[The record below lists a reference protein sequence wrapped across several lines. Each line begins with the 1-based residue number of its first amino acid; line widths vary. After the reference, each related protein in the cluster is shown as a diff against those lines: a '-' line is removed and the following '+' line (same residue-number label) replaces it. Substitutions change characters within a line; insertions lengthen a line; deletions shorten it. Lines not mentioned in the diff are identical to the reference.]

1 MSGAMTIKPSPL
13 QGRGLREGNAMSS
26 RLASAFA
33 KGRPALVTFIT
44 AGDGDTAAN
53 LDALVAGGADV
64 IELGMPFTDPMADGP
79 AIQAANLRSLGK
91 GTTTREVL
99 MIANEFRE
107 RHPQVP
113 LVLMGYANPMIRR
126 GAEWFAGECKGC
138 GVDGVICV
146 DIPPE
151 EDAELGPALRAAGV
165 SPIRLATPTTD
176 AARLPAVL
184 EGSSGFLYYVSVA
197 GITGKQQAALG
208 SIEANV
214 TRIKRSTDLP
224 VAVGFGVRTPEQAAA
239 IARVADG
246 VVVGSA
252 LVELVGQHG
261 EAASRYLE
269 ALTRTLADAVHSAT
283 REPA

>member
-1 MSGAMTIKPSPL
+1 MTRLSP
-13 QGRGLREGNAMSS
+13 S
-26 RLASAFA
+26 RLSGAFA
-33 KGRPALVTFIT
+33 KGRPALVCFIT

-79 AIQAANLRSLGK
+79 AIQAANLRSLGA
-91 GTTTREVL
+91 GTTTRDVF
-99 MIANEFRE
+99 MMANEFRE
-107 RHPQVP
+107 RHPDVP

-126 GAEWFAGECKGC
+126 GPEWFAGECMGC

-151 EDAELGPALRAAGV
+151 EDPDLGPALREQGV
-165 SPIRLATPTTD
+165 SLIRLATPTTD

-184 EGSSGFLYYVSVA
+184 DGSSGFLYYVSVA
-197 GITGKQQAALG
+197 GITGKQQAAQA
-208 SIEANV
+208 SISDAV
-214 TRIKRSTDLP
+214 ARLKAATDLP
-224 VAVGFGVRTPEQAAA
+224 VAVGFGVRTPEQAAE

-252 LVELVGQHG
+252 LVELVGKHG
-261 EAASRYLE
+261 AKAPEHLKELTAS
-269 ALTRTLADAVHSAT
+269 LADAVHSA
-283 REPA
+283 R

>member
-1 MSGAMTIKPSPL
+1 MDLVEARAIMT
-13 QGRGLREGNAMSS
+13 
-26 RLASAFA
+26 RLTSAFA

-53 LDALVAGGADV
+53 LDALVEGGADV

-91 GTTTREVL
+91 GTTTRDIL
-99 MIANEFRE
+99 AIAAGFRE
-107 RHPQVP
+107 RHPDVP
-113 LVLMGYANPMIRR
+113 LVLMGYANPMLRR
-126 GAEWFAGECKGC
+126 GPEWFAKEAKGC

-146 DIPPE
+146 DLAPE

-165 SPIRLATPTTD
+165 SPIRLATPPTD

-184 EGSSGFLYYVSVA
+184 DGSSGFLYYVSVA
-197 GITGKQQAALG
+197 GITGKQQAATD
-208 SIEANV
+208 SIQQAV
-214 TRIKRSTDLP
+214 TRLKRSTELP
-224 VAVGFGVRTPEQAAA
+224 VAVGFGVRTPEQARA

-252 LVELVGQHG
+252 LVEIVGQHR
-261 EAASRYLE
+261 EAAPEHLREYTAS
-269 ALTRTLADAVHSAT
+269 LAEAVHSA
-283 REPA
+283 RKEALA

>member
-1 MSGAMTIKPSPL
+1 MSRFSTAFS
-13 QGRGLREGNAMSS
+13 RG
-26 RLASAFA
+26 
-33 KGRPALVTFIT
+33 PALVCFIT

-79 AIQAANLRSLGK
+79 AIQKANLRSLGA
-91 GTTTREVL
+91 GTTTADIL
-99 MIANEFRE
+99 KLAADFRA
-107 RHPQVP
+107 RHPETP
-113 LVLMGYANPMIRR
+113 LVLMGYANPMTIR
-126 GAEWFAGECKGC
+126 GPEWFAAECARAGI
-138 GVDGVICV
+138 DGVICV

-151 EDAELGPALRAAGV
+151 EDSELGPALRSAGV

-184 EGSSGFLYYVSVA
+184 DGSSGFLYYVSVA
-197 GITGKQQAALG
+197 GITGMQQAAIE

-214 TRIKRSTDLP
+214 SRIKQSTDLP
-224 VAVGFGVRTPEQAAA
+224 VAVGFGVRTPEQARE

-252 LVELVGQHG
+252 LVDLVGEYG
-261 EAASRYLE
+261 ADAAGPIRE
-269 ALTRTLADAVHSAT
+269 LTATLAEAVHSA
-283 REPA
+283 R